1 MNGGYAVGYPAD
13 SLSAR
18 VFESGRIRPLFAGSS
33 RRSLISSHYSDR
45 PAEHV
50 SVCGNLTCI
59 RKRHRGGL
67 QSGPHETG
75 AIHCI
80 WRNEHD

>member
-1 MNGGYAVGYPAD
+1 MNGDYAVGYPAD

-18 VFESGRIRPLFAGSS
+18 IFEPARIRPLFAGSS
-33 RRSLISSHYSDR
+33 RRSLISSRYSDR

-50 SVCGNLTCI
+50 SVCGNLACI
-59 RKRHRGGL
+59 RERHRGGF

-75 AIHCI
+75 AMHCI
-80 WRNEHD
+80 WRNGHA